1 MRGIT
6 KRFPGVVALQGMRL
20 VVKGGQVLAL
30 MGENG
35 AGKSTLMK
43 ILGGAYSP
51 DEGELLIDGQPVVL
65 RNVADAKKRGIAL
78 IHQELMLARNLD
90 IASNI
95 FLGNEARGPWPTD
108 WLNRSKMCAV
118 TRGLLARVGLSL
130 SPTTPVSTLT
140 AGQMQMVEIAKAL
153 ALDARAII
161 MDEPTSS
168 LTAGESEHLFEI
180 IAQLKSAGI
189 GIIYI
194 SHRMEEVFQ
203 LADRIEILRDGKY
216 IGELSRSEAT
226 HEKVVSMM
234 VGRTLSTRFPD
245 RPASEPGKDLEPVL
259 VVKDVLVHGSSA
271 PVSFTARRGEILGF
285 AGLVGAGRTELMQV
299 LFGIDPMLS
308 GTMRL
313 EGAGYAPY
321 SARDAIAKGVY
332 LAPEDRKRNGLV
344 LPMSV
349 AQNCSLPDIGN
360 YPPALYLNRRME
372 RRVAETEVA
381 RMRIKTPS
389 IYHKVVN
396 LSGGNQQKVV
406 LGKWL
411 AMKPKVLILDEPTR
425 GIDVGAK
432 AEIYRTIA
440 ELAASGITI
449 LLISSDMEEV
459 LGMSDRVAVM
469 HERRI
474 RAILPRTRLT
484 PDRIGTLMTGREIS
498 TSQAAHELSEV
509 AAGQAHSLPSE
520 DDGRTTPP

>member
-1 MRGIT
+1 
-6 KRFPGVVALQGMRL
+6 
-20 VVKGGQVLAL
+20 
-30 MGENG
+30 
-35 AGKSTLMK
+35 
-43 ILGGAYSP
+43 
-51 DEGELLIDGQPVVL
+51 
-65 RNVADAKKRGIAL
+65 
-78 IHQELMLARNLD
+78 
-90 IASNI
+90 
-95 FLGNEARGPWPTD
+95 
-108 WLNRSKMCAV
+108 
-118 TRGLLARVGLSL
+118 
-130 SPTTPVSTLT
+130 
-140 AGQMQMVEIAKAL
+140 
-153 ALDARAII
+153 

-168 LTAGESEHLFEI
+168 LTAGESQHLFKI

-216 IGELSRSEAT
+216 VGELSRSEAT

-245 RPASEPGKDLEPVL
+245 RPAAQPGEDCGPVL
-259 VVKDVLVHGSSA
+259 VVSDVLVPGTSS
-271 PVSFTARRGEILGF
+271 PVSFSARRGEILGF

-308 GTMRL
+308 GSML
-313 EGAGYAPY
+313 LDGAPYAPY
-321 SARDAIAKGVY
+321 SARDAIAHGVY

-360 YPPALYLNRRME
+360 YPPPMFLNRRME
-372 RRVAETEVA
+372 RKVAQAEVA
-381 RMRIKTPS
+381 RLSIKTPT

-406 LGKWL
+406 LAKWL

-449 LLISSDMEEV
+449 LLISSEMEEV

-474 RAILPRTRLT
+474 RAILPRTGLT

-498 TSQAAHELSEV
+498 TPEPGDDPFEV
-509 AAGQAHSLPSE
+509 SAGHAHSLPSDE
-520 DDGRTTPP
+520 DGRTTPP